1 MISSE
6 VLKQYLDFAQ
16 DAYHE
21 HNDSGQAFRQKGQ
34 VPYIEHPLGSAL
46 LLLADTKLPFE
57 IRERGFKIL
66 VLHDVLEDTSLPLP
80 EWVEDDVRKGVEAM
94 TYRGEEV
101 LLAKR
106 EWVMGHESFVKLLTL
121 YDMFWN
127 LYERHIGGSD
137 ERRALW
143 KQTVLDL
150 TDAVEREY
158 GNLRIVQV
166 SRAVAKETEW

>member
-21 HNDSGQAFRQKGQ
+21 HNDSGQAYRQEGR
-34 VPYIEHPLGSAL
+34 VPYAEHPLGSAL
-46 LLLADTKLPFE
+46 LCLADTKLSYE
-57 IRERGFKIL
+57 DRERGFKIL
-66 VLHDVLEDTSLPLP
+66 VLHDVLEDTSLLLP
-80 EWVEDDVRKGVEAM
+80 EWVEEDVCQGVEAM
-94 TYRGEEV
+94 TYRGEET
-101 LLAKR
+101 LPAKR
-106 EWVMGHESFVKLLTL
+106 EWIMGHESFIKLLTL

-127 LYERHIGGSD
+127 LYERHIGGSE

-143 KQTVLDL
+143 KRTVFDL

-166 SRAVAKETEW
+166 SRTVAEETEW